1 MKSQKKWNL
10 QKKKKNNNKKN
21 NEIARK
27 MKSQEK
33 KKKSKKISKLKNFRT
48 QKILGSDNVSVR

>member
-1 MKSQKKWNL
+1 MKSKEK
-10 QKKKKNNNKKN
+10 
-21 NEIARK
+21 
-27 MKSQEK
+27 K